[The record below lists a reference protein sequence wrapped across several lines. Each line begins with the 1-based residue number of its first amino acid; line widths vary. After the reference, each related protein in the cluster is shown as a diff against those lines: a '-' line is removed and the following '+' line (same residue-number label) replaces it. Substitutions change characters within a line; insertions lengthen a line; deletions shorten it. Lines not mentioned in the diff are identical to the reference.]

1 MDDDVFNG
9 LSYGDNDGWDDETTN
24 ENNEATVVTAR
35 SPVHSSSSSCR
46 VAELHDPLN
55 WFHNIPVA
63 VKKKKVEYDS
73 EIITLTT
80 KRIEEAKLRRKAVI
94 SERNENNDKEKVSS
108 KLLRY
113 PPLRGGEWMGISCPD
128 NFDRRYLSL
137 NVHQEKKKKE
147 KLSLQNSH
155 IKRVIHRLLLDYV
168 PKNTLDE
175 CVADSS
181 IVQTAS
187 GANKLWIY
195 KYAPKSFFDLLTQ
208 DSNNR
213 LTLNWLNLW
222 NEYMFNK
229 PSVYD
234 RLTEAEQQLLE
245 IEDSK
250 PFLPKKKVLI
260 IHGPS
265 GCGKTSL
272 AILSAKVKYDPFI
285 INMNEITNVT
295 DLNKILLHATTYH
308 SISFNPS
315 SRKPRCLILDGI
327 DYASNDII
335 NALKKYVLNR
345 KKDDALRP
353 IICTCNNVFAP
364 NLRDFR
370 PLCFVIKTTVDPVRF
385 FERMQK
391 ICFAENIH
399 IGNLALKNFVDQCQG
414 DIRLCLNNLQFRCPS
429 GQSNNLSKENIDSK
443 NIDTSIFEAI
453 DVVLHL
459 NKHIDKK
466 GFVKNAKERF
476 ENISNMIG
484 RRPDFDK
491 FVNIIFN
498 NIPEACK
505 PSPKQMLKADKW
517 FIESDILSTFAYSHQ
532 DYSLLK
538 YQSTSLIGVHFAA
551 AVSSSRFLKVSLTVL
566 NVNENRKAV
575 LSMLNPVRFSKANQ
589 KHYRSMLR
597 LILDVLPSFLYIIQP
612 PMQISSSLMLQNEG
626 VERINHIA
634 ALMASYGLGL
644 KPVIENGGMDFVFD
658 PPLNEIASY
667 RLIYRHHNLSLPSS
681 AKTYILR
688 QLEMHSAVE
697 GQITSSTVSTSK
709 YIPPKPDPWVF
720 RWSSAT
726 AQAIKRGI
734 KLQTYMPFLE

>member
-9 LSYGDNDGWDDETTN
+9 LSYGDNDEWNEETD
-24 ENNEATVVTAR
+24 ENNVETVVTTR
-35 SPVHSSSSSCR
+35 PPVPPSNSSRIS
-46 VAELHDPLN
+46 ELRDPLN

-63 VKKKKVEYDS
+63 AKKKKVEYDS

-80 KRIEEAKLRRKAVI
+80 KRIEEAKLRRKAVT
-94 SERNENNDKEKVSS
+94 SEKSEENRDKEKVS

-128 NFDRRYLSL
+128 SNDRRYLTM
-137 NVHQEKKKKE
+137 NVNEVKKNRE
-147 KLSLQNSH
+147 KLSLQNSN
-155 IKRVIHRLLLDYV
+155 IKRTIHRLLLDYV
-168 PKNTLDE
+168 PKKLTEDHSLQ
-175 CVADSS
+175 SS
-181 IVQTAS
+181 TVSTAS
-187 GANKLWIY
+187 AGTHKLWID

-222 NEYMFNK
+222 SEYIFNK

-245 IEDSK
+245 VEDSK

-260 IHGPS
+260 IHGHS

-272 AILSAKVKYDPFI
+272 AVLSAKVKYDPFI
-285 INMNEITNVT
+285 INMSEIANVA

-308 SISFNPS
+308 SLSFDPL

-335 NALKKYVLNR
+335 NALKKYVTNR
-345 KKDDALRP
+345 KKDNALRP

-370 PLCFVIKTTVDPVRF
+370 PLCLVLKTTVDPIRF

-391 ICFAENIH
+391 ICYAENIH

-429 GQSNNLSKENIDSK
+429 GKTNNLSKENIDSK
-443 NIDTSIFEAI
+443 NIDTSIFDAI

-476 ENISNMIG
+476 ENIFNLIA
-484 RRPDFDK
+484 RRPDIDK
-491 FVNIIFN
+491 FANIIFN

-505 PSPKQMLKADKW
+505 PLPKQMLKADKW
-517 FIESDILSTFAYSHQ
+517 FIESDILSTYAYSHQ

-538 YQSTSLIGVHFAA
+538 YQNASLIGVHFAT
-551 AVSSSRFLKVSLTVL
+551 AVTSSRFMKVSLTVL
-566 NVNENRKAV
+566 NVNENRKTV
-575 LSMLNPVRFSKANQ
+575 LSMLNTVRFSKANQ
-589 KHYRSMLR
+589 KHYKSMIR

-634 ALMASYGLGL
+634 SLMASYGLGL
-644 KPVIENGGMDFVFD
+644 KPVIENGAMDYIFD
-658 PPLNEIASY
+658 PPLNEIVSY
-667 RLIYRHHNLSLPSS
+667 RLLYRHHNLSLPSS

-688 QLEMHSAVE
+688 QLEMHTAVE
-697 GQITSSTVSTSK
+697 GQVTSSTTAPTSK
-709 YIPPKPDPWVF
+709 YVPPKPDPWVF

-726 AQAIKRGI
+726 AQAIKRCI